1 MRFTPEILR
10 THAQL
15 LVEKETKRDRS
26 IIAAYLRGSLL
37 YGSPLLGGAGDIDL
51 VFIHNSP
58 PIREREVRKL
68 TPEIHFDI
76 EHHDELLYQK
86 PRNVRVDPWLGPTI
100 YDAQPLYDPRH
111 FLDYTQAGARS
122 NFDFPENILARSKP
136 LIESSRQFWME
147 RQISSPGE
155 ILREFP
161 AFLEALHNTLTAIAL
176 QTGTPLP
183 TRRLA
188 QEFPDRASA
197 LDAPGLAVAF
207 NHLLGSVSVTKNLLQ
222 DWLTEWDL
230 IIDRLGDK
238 LSPPPILFDKKIYY
252 QKAMESLL
260 QSGRPQDMLW
270 QLLVTWTEA
279 VSLLPNDSESQLA
292 WMKALTSL
300 GFAGQDYQQRLAAL
314 DGFLELCEELVLG
327 EEKPL

>member
-10 THAQL
+10 THTQL
-15 LVEKETKRDRS
+15 LVEKETTKDRS
-26 IIAAYLRGSLL
+26 IIAAYLQGSLL

-86 PRNVRVDPWLGPTI
+86 PRNIRVDPWLGPAI

-155 ILREFP
+155 ILGEFP

-197 LDAPGLAVAF
+197 LGAPGLAVAF
-207 NHLLGSVSVTKNLLQ
+207 NHLLGSVSVSKNLLE

-238 LSPPPILFDKKIYY
+238 LSPPPILFDKKAYY
-252 QKAMESLL
+252 KKAMESLL
-260 QSGRPQDMLW
+260 HSGRPQDLLW

-279 VSLLPNDSESQLA
+279 VSLLENDSESQLA

-300 GFAGQDYQQRLAAL
+300 GFAGKDYQQRLAAL

-327 EEKPL
+327 EEKPF